1 VTLRSASAERSIRSA
16 GTQLVR
22 AYLLGVDADRPK
34 HIDDY
39 IDYFGTGRT
48 LDGIPRAHT
57 SWGED
62 GHDGSSGVS
71 QWCRP

>member
-1 VTLRSASAERSIRSA
+1 MTLRSASAERSIHSA

-39 IDYFGTGRT
+39 IDYFGAGRT
-48 LDGIPRAHT
+48 LDGISRAHT

-62 GHDGSSGVS
+62 GHDGLSGVS
-71 QWCRP
+71 QWRRP